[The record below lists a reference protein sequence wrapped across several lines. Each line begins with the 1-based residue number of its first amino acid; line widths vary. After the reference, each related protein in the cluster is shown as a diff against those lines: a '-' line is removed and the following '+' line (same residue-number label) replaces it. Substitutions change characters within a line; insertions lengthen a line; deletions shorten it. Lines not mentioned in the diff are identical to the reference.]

1 MIESENEHIALQD
14 ELFEHH
20 RFVVDKGQSTIRIDK
35 YITERIPN
43 ISRNKIQNA
52 IEACSVLVNEKTV
65 KSNYKIRPLDI
76 ITIVLNV
83 PPNENNVVPENIALD
98 IQYEDEHLA
107 IINKP
112 AGMVVHPGLGNYSGT
127 LLNGLLYHFNEISA
141 RTATEIR
148 PGLVHRIDKD
158 TSGLMVIAKTEL
170 AQQHFA
176 KLFFNHDID
185 RNYIALVWGNVAQ
198 DKGTITGYIDRHE
211 HDRMQ
216 FYNYQ
221 DEQKGKWAVTHY
233 EVLERFHYVTLVKCT
248 LETGRTHQIRVHMK
262 YLGHPLFNDARY
274 GGNRILA
281 GTIYAKYKTFVE
293 NAFQICQRQA
303 LHAARLGFVHPFTQ
317 KPILF
322 DKNLPPDMQAVI
334 DKWRNYTQATI
345 KTIGD

>member
-20 RFVVDKGQSTIRIDK
+20 RFVVDKGQSAIRIDK

-317 KPILF
+317 EPILF

>member
-1 MIESENEHIALQD
+1 MIQETDNILIQED

-20 RFVVDKGQSTIRIDK
+20 RFVVDKGQGTIRIDK
-35 YITERIPN
+35 FITERIPN
-43 ISRNKIQNA
+43 ISRSKIQNA
-52 IEACSVLVNEKTV
+52 IAANSILVNEKPI
-65 KSNYKIRPLDI
+65 KANYKIRPLDI

-83 PPNENNVVPENIALD
+83 PPNEYDVKPENISLD
-98 IQYEDEHLA
+98 IKFEDEHLA
-107 IINKP
+107 IINKK
-112 AGMVVHPGLGNYSGT
+112 AGMVVHPGLGNYTGT
-127 LLNGLLYHFNEISA
+127 LLNGLLFHFNEIKQ
-141 RTATEIR
+141 RTNNEIR

-185 RNYIALVWGNVAQ
+185 RNYIALVWGNVLQ

-211 HDRMQ
+211 NDRMQ

-221 DEQKGKWAVTHY
+221 DEDKGKWAVTHY

-281 GTIYAKYKTFVE
+281 GTIFAKYKSFVE
-293 NAFQICQRQA
+293 NAFKICERQA
-303 LHAARLGFVHPFTQ
+303 LHAAKIGFVHPKTNE
-317 KPILF
+317 KLLF
-322 DKNLPPDMQAVI
+322 EEKLPNDMHLVI
-334 DKWRNYTQATI
+334 EKWRNYTQATI
-345 KTIGD
+345 KNTAI